1 MNRQRRR
8 VVLIM
13 ALIAVVDQVVKQ
25 LMLSWLEPGVPM
37 PVIGDWF
44 RFYLLFNS
52 GAAFSM
58 GESLT
63 WLFTTIQ
70 LAFVAGALVVAPKLH
85 GRWEMLGVALI
96 AGGALGNVIDRLFRA
111 PGFFFGHVVDYISVG
126 SFAVFN
132 IADACITVGVAV
144 LLAAMLLTEGDEP
157 RGEAGR

>member
-1 MNRQRRR
+1 
-8 VVLIM
+8 M
-13 ALIAVVDQVVKQ
+13 ALIAVVDQAVKQ

-37 PVIGDWF
+37 PVIEDWF